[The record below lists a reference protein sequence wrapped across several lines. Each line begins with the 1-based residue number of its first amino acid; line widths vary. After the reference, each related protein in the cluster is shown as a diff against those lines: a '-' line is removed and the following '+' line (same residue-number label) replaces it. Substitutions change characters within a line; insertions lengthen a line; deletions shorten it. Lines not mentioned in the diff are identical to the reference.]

1 MNKTYDRNHAEKLVP
16 LLEVIV
22 NEILE
27 RTRAV
32 RKLAQESKPQP
43 EGSAPSADEL
53 DRRAEIASHRREI
66 RLSIKEL
73 ERLGCVVDE
82 QDLTRVYIPG
92 PGGKIDRGFSWQS
105 GEKNVRNVTSDTAS
119 ETSPG

>member
-1 MNKTYDRNHAEKLVP
+1 MNKTYERTDAEKLVP

-22 NEILE
+22 NEILDRS
-27 RTRAV
+27 RTV
-32 RKLAQESKPQP
+32 RQLVKAASPP
-43 EGSAPSADEL
+43 AEGTAPSTAEL

-82 QDLTRVYIPG
+82 QDLSRVYIPG
-92 PGGKIDRGFSWQS
+92 PSGQLDRGFSWQS
-105 GEKNVRNVTSDTAS
+105 GEKNVRKVTSES
-119 ETSPG
+119 SSG